1 MAEHERTTS
10 VLFVEDDP
18 VIRLFVI
25 EALAGE
31 GYAAEPA
38 ASADEARALI
48 NQTHFDVLLT
58 DILLARGQNGFAL
71 AAWAAWRRPGLKIIY
86 TSGLTDPSAHD
97 SEMLAHGSFL
107 EKPFGTMR
115 LLQSIEAA
123 TAATH

>member
-18 VIRLFVI
+18 LVRLFVI

-48 NQTHFDVLLT
+48 DQTHFDVLLT
-58 DILLARGQNGFAL
+58 DILLARGQDGFAL
-71 AAWAAWRRPGLKIIY
+71 AAWAAWRQPGLKIIY
-86 TSGLTDPSAHD
+86 TSGLTDPAAHD
-97 SEMLAHGSFL
+97 GEMLAYGSFL
-107 EKPFGTMR
+107 EKPFGTTR